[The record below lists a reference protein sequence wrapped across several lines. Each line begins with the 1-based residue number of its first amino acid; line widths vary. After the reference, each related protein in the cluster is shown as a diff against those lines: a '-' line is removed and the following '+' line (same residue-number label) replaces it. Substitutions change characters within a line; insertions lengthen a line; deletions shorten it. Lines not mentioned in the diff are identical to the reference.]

1 MMSKSGTAYPRST
14 LSAVKL
20 FCTVLLTLLSISVCM
35 AFGSSGDYLKG
46 YSGRAEFIVTEFDT
60 SSRFNYYS
68 VAAKY
73 ARRGDVDLADNM
85 FLSLL
90 ENPVG
95 DMFWMFPVIGAYLH
109 GKEQM
114 SAEVRIA
121 VRNAWKTY
129 APYRGDTENHWCL
142 YYASLYL
149 AAEQWPDLPGTEW
162 FNGKSSAENL
172 DESRE
177 YLIHW
182 IRITTTIG
190 QGEFDSPDYLPEYV
204 IPMVLLAQFAED
216 PSMRKRGRMMTD
228 YLLADFAVEHLAGQ
242 YVGGFSRIYE
252 PAVYIPL
259 RSPASAFAY
268 LYFGTGD
275 PVASGWTLFPALS
288 DYRLPEIIYNIA
300 TDRKT
305 PYVHRERKRVRNVI
319 RFGDEINPPVFKYT
333 YMTKD
338 YGIGSLQGGI
348 LQPIQQQTW
357 SIRFTEGKPYTAI
370 FGLHPY
376 WSGEELAMFFPQ
388 RVKTLVD
395 DVVLSKNTYNKPD
408 KWTGGSPY
416 ERSFQHKGTLILLY
430 DIPEGT
436 NSPHISG
443 FFPKNL
449 SERIVDESG
458 WIICKAGDS
467 FIGWY
472 PLEEYVWVEEEINS
486 RLHSPYLQN
495 GYIIESGSAAEFGD
509 IDHFISLLRER
520 RPVADL
526 EPGNVSVQYTT
537 IHGDSMRFIFPDIR
551 YLNGDR
557 IDFSGYKLFEGPHLQ
572 ADVGSERLTIRYGT
586 LTRDLDF
593 KTLTVHE

>member
-1 MMSKSGTAYPRST
+1 MCKSGSAYRRIT
-14 LSAVKL
+14 LSAVRL
-20 FCTVLLTLLSISVCM
+20 FCIVILTLLSIPVCT
-35 AFGSSGDYLKG
+35 AFGSAGEYLKG
-46 YSGRAEFIVTEFDT
+46 YSERAEFIVTEFDT

-73 ARRGDVDLADNM
+73 ARRSDVGLADSM

-90 ENPVG
+90 EKPVG

-114 SAEVRIA
+114 SPEVRIA

-172 DESRE
+172 AESRD

-216 PSMRKRGRMMTD
+216 SFMQKRGRMMTD

-288 DYRLPEIIYNIA
+288 DYQLPEIIYNIA
-300 TDRKT
+300 IDREI
-305 PYVHRERKRVRNVI
+305 PYVHRERKRVRNII

-338 YGIGSLQGGI
+338 YAIGSLQGGI
-348 LQPIQQQTW
+348 LQPIQQHTW
-357 SIRFTEGKPYTAI
+357 SIRFTEGNPYTAI

-388 RVKTLVD
+388 RVKTIVD
-395 DVVLSKNTYNKPD
+395 DVVLSKNTYNKPE

-416 ERSFQHKGTLILLY
+416 ERTFQNKGTLILLY

-443 FFPKNL
+443 FIPKNL
-449 SERIVDESG
+449 DDRIIDESG
-458 WIICKAGDS
+458 WIVCKAGET

-472 PLEEYVWVEEEINS
+472 PLEEYHWIEEEINW

-520 RPVADL
+520 RPVDDL
-526 EPGNVSVQYTT
+526 KSGNVSVRYTT
-537 IHGDSMRFIFPDIR
+537 IRGDSMRFIFPDIR
-551 YLNGDR
+551 YLNGER
-557 IDFSGYKLFEGPHLQ
+557 IDFSGYKLFDGPHLQ

-586 LTRDLDF
+586 MTRYLDF
-593 KTLTVHE
+593 QTLTIHE